1 MSLVV
6 DSSIALSWC
15 FEDERTQAAV
25 DVLRHI
31 EQHGAIA
38 PSLWP
43 LEIQNALLMA
53 ERRKRVDQAKRHQLM
68 GLMQALPVMLD
79 TDTASQSWTFTMHLA
94 ERFRLTSYDAAY
106 LELAQRRNLPL
117 ATLDQ
122 ELRTAALVLGVSIV
136 GAS

>member
-1 MSLVV
+1 MSLVI

-15 FEDERTQAAV
+15 FEDEQTLTTV
-25 DVLRHI
+25 DILRQI
-31 EQHGAIA
+31 ERHGAVA

-53 ERRKRVDQAKRHQLM
+53 ERRKRLDQAKRHQLM
-68 GLMQALPVMLD
+68 ELMKALPVVLD
-79 TDTASQSWTFTMHLA
+79 TETAVQSWTFTMQLA

-122 ELRTAALVLGVSIV
+122 ELRVAADSLGVNTLGIT
-136 GAS
+136 